1 MGVRYHEAMSV
12 FRILAADIGGTNAR
26 FAEVRISGLSH
37 ITMSEPVVFPT
48 WSDDIDSFDRLLDHY
63 AASMSSG
70 AAALESFDAL
80 AIAIAGAVSGQRGT
94 LPNIAWDID
103 LSVSKPVRQAFLLND
118 FFAQA
123 HGYLE
128 QNVFERLTLVRP
140 GTGPGPGSI
149 AIVGAGT
156 GLGHAALKPHEGKR
170 IVIGSEAGHTSF
182 SFHGRQER
190 EIESKILARKGKTWL
205 TADDVVSGSGAALIH
220 ESLTGVSLTPAQALA
235 EGAKDSLTCKYYSR
249 FYARACR
256 NYCLSM
262 FPVEAL
268 VISGGIA
275 AKNPH
280 LVESDAFMDEFND
293 ARAYRH
299 LLERTP
305 IYLNRDELLG
315 IKGAAIHAW
324 LQLSG
329 A

>member
-1 MGVRYHEAMSV
+1 MTDLK
-12 FRILAADIGGTNAR
+12 ILAADIGGTNAR
-26 FAEVRISGLSH
+26 FAQVRISGLSG

-48 WSDDIDSFDRLLDHY
+48 WSEDIDSFDKLLDHY
-63 AASMSSG
+63 AASLPEGSQTI
-70 AAALESFDAL
+70 ESFDAL

-103 LSVSKPVRQAFLLND
+103 LSVSKPVRKAFLLND

-128 QNVFERLTLVRP
+128 PDVFERLHLVRP
-140 GTGPGPGSI
+140 GPGTGPGSI

-156 GLGHAALKPHEGKR
+156 GLGHAALKPHEGER
-170 IVIGSEAGHTSF
+170 VVIGSEAGHTSF
-182 SFHGRQER
+182 SFHGKHER

-205 TADDVVSGSGAALIH
+205 TADDIVSGSGAALIH
-220 ESLTGVSLTPAQALA
+220 ESLTGNSLRPAQALA
-235 EGAKDSLTCKYYSR
+235 RDVKDSPTCEYYSR

-280 LVESDAFMDEFND
+280 LVTSDAFIDEFND
-293 ARAYRH
+293 ARSYRH

-305 IYLNRDELLG
+305 IYLNQDELLG

-329 A
+329 S